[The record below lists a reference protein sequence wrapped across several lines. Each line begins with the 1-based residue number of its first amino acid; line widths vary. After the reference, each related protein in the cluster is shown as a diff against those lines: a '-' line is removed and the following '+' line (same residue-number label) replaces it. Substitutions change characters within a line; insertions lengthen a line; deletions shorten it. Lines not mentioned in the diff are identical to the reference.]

1 MKNGLFTPEER
12 EYLISLDAV
21 ESVTA
26 RSIVYSKSFK
36 QDCMQRYHQGQS
48 PSAIFAQAGLP
59 SSLIGHKRIERAI
72 YHWKEAESKDALC
85 LTDAPPIKRKRQIDT
100 LKQEKRDAVVRQRNI
115 RERRIEQM
123 EEKLA
128 KQKAHSEAELKK
140 VIARQ
145 EAKIAALEAQVKAL
159 KANGTLAKKTK
170 RTPYATEKSERFE
183 LIFQLKNKDLN
194 LNVSAACEALEVSRR
209 GYYNWVDAADKRMQ
223 RETADSFAKEQV
235 EQAFCSHGAKKGSRE
250 IVDNMAREQGVV
262 MNRKKVVRI
271 MRKFDITFS
280 RKRKNPYHPIGTD
293 GLPKVA
299 NNVLNR
305 AFHQDVLRKVL
316 VTDITYIPCTEG
328 FTYLSVILD
337 AQSNEVLAYAPS
349 LSLEEKFVLDTFDQ
363 LKGMKFAEG
372 VLCQSDQGTHYTAR
386 AYREKLAELGI
397 GQSMS
402 RRACCWD
409 NACVE
414 SFFGRMKSQIAP
426 TNKCTF
432 KEVCAIVDEYV
443 DYYNNYR
450 GQARLNWLTPKEYAS
465 KFAA

>member
-26 RSIVYSKSFK
+26 RCIIYSKSFK
-36 QDCMQRYHQGQS
+36 QDCMQRYYQGQS
-48 PSAIFAQAGLP
+48 PSAIFASAGLP
-59 SSLIGHKRIERAI
+59 SSLIGYKRIERAI
-72 YHWKEAESKDALC
+72 YHWKEAENKDALC
-85 LTDAPPIKRKRQIDT
+85 LTDAPPIKRKRQIET
-100 LKQEKRDAVVRQRNI
+100 LKQEKRDAIARQRDI
-115 RERRIEQM
+115 RERRIGQM

-128 KQKAHSEAELKK
+128 KQKARSEAELQK

-170 RTPYATEKSERFE
+170 RTAYATEKSERFE
-183 LIFQLKNKDLN
+183 LIFQLKNEDPN

-209 GYYNWVDAADKRMQ
+209 GYYNWVDATEARAQ
-223 RETADSFAKEQV
+223 REAVDRQAKMQV
-235 EQAFCSHGAKKGSRE
+235 EQAFYSHGVKKGSRE
-250 IVDNMAREQGVV
+250 IVDNMAREQGII
-262 MNRKKVVRI
+262 MNRKKVQRI
-271 MRKFDITFS
+271 MRKFNINFCH
-280 RKRKNPYHPIGTD
+280 KRKNPYHPIGTD
-293 GLPKVA
+293 GLPKIA
-299 NNVLNR
+299 DNVLNR
-305 AFHQDVLRKVL
+305 EFHQDTLRKVL
-316 VTDITYIPCTEG
+316 VTDITYIPCVEG

-337 AQSNEVLAYAPS
+337 AQSNEVLAYVPS
-349 LSLEEKFVLDTFDQ
+349 LSLEEKFVLDTFNQ

-372 VLCQSDQGTHYTAR
+372 VLCQSDQGAHYTAR
-386 AYREKLAELGI
+386 AYREKLAELEI
-397 GQSMS
+397 NQSMS

-432 KEVCAIVDEYV
+432 KEVCVIIDEYM

-450 GQARLNWLTPKEYAS
+450 GQARLDWLTPKEYAS

>member
-26 RSIVYSKSFK
+26 RCIIYSKSFK

-48 PSAIFAQAGLP
+48 PSAIFASAGLP
-59 SSLIGHKRIERAI
+59 SSLIGYKRIERAI
-72 YHWKEAESKDALC
+72 YHWKEAENKDALC
-85 LTDAPPIKRKRQIDT
+85 LTDAPPIKRKRQIET
-100 LKQEKRDAVVRQRNI
+100 LKQEKRDAIARQRDI
-115 RERRIEQM
+115 RERRIGQM

-128 KQKAHSEAELKK
+128 KQKARSEAELKR
-140 VIARQ
+140 VIAKQ

-159 KANGTLAKKTK
+159 KVNGTLAKKTK
-170 RTPYATEKSERFE
+170 RAAYATEKSERFE
-183 LIFQLKNKDLN
+183 LIFQLKNENFN

-209 GYYNWVDAADKRMQ
+209 GYYNWVDATEARAQ
-223 RETADSFAKEQV
+223 REAADRQAKMQV
-235 EQAFCSHGAKKGSRE
+235 EQAFYSHGAKKGSRE
-250 IVDNMAREQGVV
+250 IVDNMAREQGII
-262 MNRKKVVRI
+262 MNRKKVQRI
-271 MRKFDITFS
+271 MRKFDIIFCH
-280 RKRKNPYHPIGTD
+280 KKKNPYHPIGTD
-293 GLPKVA
+293 GLPKIA
-299 NNVLNR
+299 DNVLNR
-305 AFHQDVLRKVL
+305 EFHQDTLRKVL
-316 VTDITYIPCTEG
+316 VTDITYIPCVEG

-337 AQSNEVLAYAPS
+337 AQSNEVLAYMPS

-372 VLCQSDQGTHYTAR
+372 ALCQSDQGAHYTAR

-397 GQSMS
+397 NQSMS

-409 NACVE
+409 NACIE
-414 SFFGRMKSQIAP
+414 SFFGRMKSQIVP

-432 KEVCAIVDEYV
+432 KEVCAIIDEYM

-450 GQARLNWLTPKEYAS
+450 GQARLDWLTPKEYAS